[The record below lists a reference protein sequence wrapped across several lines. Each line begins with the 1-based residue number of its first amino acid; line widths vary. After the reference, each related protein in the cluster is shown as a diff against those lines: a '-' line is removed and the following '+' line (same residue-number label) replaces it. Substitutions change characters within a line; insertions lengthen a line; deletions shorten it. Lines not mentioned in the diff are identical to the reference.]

1 MNYIMLWVE
10 ETVELDISF
19 DQLEHIKSIT
29 KLIHDKMEFL
39 DDEEFESMI
48 HSVVENHSPMI
59 FQILCAILSATS
71 LFLTLLIY
79 YSLKR
84 ITMYEEII
92 LQVNDKIEYVN
103 AQLKLI
109 DEKGTFQSDDE
120 VGFFFEEL
128 KEIGKLLDNLFEEVE
143 DDANSKKEEKE
154 KE

>member
-1 MNYIMLWVE
+1 
-10 ETVELDISF
+10 
-19 DQLEHIKSIT
+19 
-29 KLIHDKMEFL
+29 
-39 DDEEFESMI
+39 
-48 HSVVENHSPMI
+48 MI
-59 FQILCAILSATS
+59 FEILCAVLSIILI
-71 LFLTLLIY
+71 FLGMLVY

-92 LQVNDKIEYVN
+92 LQINDKIEYVN

-109 DEKGTFQSDDE
+109 DEKGSFEADDE
-120 VGFFFEEL
+120 VGFFFQEL